1 MCERT
6 HLCIRVAGPR
16 EGQREVLAP
25 VVAKPERE
33 CTPVLA
39 QLDPVK
45 GNVGFASAAA
55 GWSFTLQ
62 SYARLYVDVYGSAF
76 DPREF
81 ARRLWGDVWFH
92 PDTRTFRRKAPQG
105 VADVQRSFVQF
116 VLEPLYKIYSQV
128 WDPENPL

>member
-1 MCERT
+1 MS
-6 HLCIRVAGPR
+6 
-16 EGQREVLAP
+16 
-25 VVAKPERE
+25 
-33 CTPVLA
+33 A

-128 WDPENPL
+128 REALVETPAWPGRASQVFSGEV